1 MDIRELLRKLIY
13 ARLFKRLKGY
23 GANII
28 LSRGGVVHRPE
39 ELELGNNVA
48 IARNFH
54 ISARSMKIGN
64 NVFIGPNFVAEC
76 DDHVFDRVGVTI
88 FSVGEIRNIAPIII
102 EDDVW
107 IGANVTLLKGV
118 TVSEGCIIGAGSVVT
133 KTMPPYSICF
143 GVPCRPVKL
152 RFKAFDLG
160 EHLKKVESKLSI
172 ADVIARW
179 NQSGLEH

>member
-133 KTMPPYSICF
+133 KTMPPY
-143 GVPCRPVKL
+143 
-152 RFKAFDLG
+152 FK
-160 EHLKKVESKLSI
+160 
-172 ADVIARW
+172 
-179 NQSGLEH
+179 